1 LFAHANTYEEQIITT
16 TAPQIQTR
24 NFKGLDV
31 PEAGSFEIDTS
42 HSAAAFSVRH
52 LMVSKT
58 KGRFT
63 DFAGSITIADDPL
76 DSSVDVTIQAA
87 SIDTGDDGRDNHLR
101 SADFLDV
108 ESHPTLHF
116 TSTSVRHARGDNFVL
131 DGNLTVAGVTRPV
144 SLNLEYQGSAVDPW
158 GGARVAF
165 SASTKIN
172 REDFGLTWNQ
182 ALETGGVLVGKE
194 VSIDLEVEAVRQ

>member
-1 LFAHANTYEEQIITT
+1 MTT

-24 NFKGLDV
+24 
-31 PEAGSFEIDTS
+31 SFEGVDIPAAATFAIDTS
-42 HSAAAFSVRH
+42 HSAAAFAVRH

-63 DFAGSITIADDPL
+63 DFAGTITIADEPL
-76 DSSVDVTIQAA
+76 DSSVDVTIQTA
-87 SIDTGDDGRDNHLR
+87 SINTGDDTRDNHLR

-108 ESHPTLHF
+108 ENHPTLSF
-116 TSTSVRHARGDNFVL
+116 KSTSVRHANRENFVV
-131 DGNLTVAGVTRPV
+131 DGDLTVAGVTRPV
-144 SLNLEYQGSAVDPW
+144 SLNLEYLGSAVDPW
-158 GGARVAF
+158 GGVRVAF

-172 REDFGLTWNQ
+172 REEFGLTWNQ

-194 VSIDLEVEAVRQ
+194 VNIDLEIEAVRQ

>member
-1 LFAHANTYEEQIITT
+1 MTT
-16 TAPQIQTR
+16 TAPQITAR
-24 NFKGLDV
+24 KFNGVDI
-31 PEAGSFEIDTS
+31 PEAGTFAIDTS

-52 LMVSKT
+52 LMVAKT

-63 DFAGSITIADDPL
+63 DFSGTVTIADDPL
-76 DSSVDVTIQAA
+76 ASSVDVTIQAG
-87 SIDTGDDGRDNHLR
+87 SIATGDETRDNHLR

-108 ESHPTLHF
+108 EQQPTLTF
-116 TSTSVRHARGDNFVL
+116 KSTSVRHSNRENFVVAG
-131 DGNLTVAGVTRPV
+131 DLTIAGVTQPV
-144 SLNLEYQGSAVDPW
+144 SLNLEYLGSVVDPW
-158 GGARVAF
+158 GGVRVAF

-194 VSIDLEVEAVRQ
+194 VHIDLEVEAVRQ

>member
-1 LFAHANTYEEQIITT
+1 MTA

-24 NFKGLDV
+24 TFNGVDI
-31 PEAGSFEIDTS
+31 PEAGAFAIDTS

-63 DFAGSITIADDPL
+63 DFAGTITIADEPL
-76 DSSVDVTIQAA
+76 DSSVDVTIQAE
-87 SIDTGDDGRDNHLR
+87 SITTGDDARDNHLR

-108 ESHPTLHF
+108 EQHPTLSF
-116 TSTSVRHARGDNFVL
+116 KSTSVRHSGRENFVVEG
-131 DGNLTVAGVTRPV
+131 DLTVAGVTKPV
-144 SLNLEYQGSAVDPW
+144 SLALEYQGSAVDPW
-158 GGARVAF
+158 GGVRVAF

-194 VSIDLEVEAVRQ
+194 VTIDLEVEAVRQ

>member
-1 LFAHANTYEEQIITT
+1 MST
-16 TAPQIQTR
+16 TAPQISVR
-24 NFKGLDV
+24 PYNGLDI
-31 PEAGSFEIDTS
+31 PEAGTFSIDTS

-63 DFAGSITIADDPL
+63 DFSGDITIDEDPL
-76 DSSVDVTIQAA
+76 KSSVAVTIQAA
-87 SIDTGDDGRDNHLR
+87 SITTGDEQRDGHLQ

-108 ESHPTLHF
+108 ENYPTLSF
-116 TSTSVRHARGDNFVL
+116 TSTSVRHVKGDRFAVEG
-131 DGNLTVAGVTRPV
+131 DLTVRGITKPVT
-144 SLNLEYQGSAVDPW
+144 LELEYSGAAVDPW
-158 GGARVAF
+158 GGQRAAF

-182 ALETGGVLVGKE
+182 ALETGGVLVGKD

>member
-1 LFAHANTYEEQIITT
+1 MTA

-24 NFKGLDV
+24 EFQGLDI
-31 PEAGSFEIDTS
+31 PEAGTFAIDTS
-42 HSAAAFSVRH
+42 HSAAAFAVRH

-63 DFAGSITIADDPL
+63 DFAGTITLADDPL
-76 DSSVDVTIQAA
+76 ASSVEVTIQAG
-87 SIDTGDDGRDNHLR
+87 SITTGDNGRDEHLR
-101 SADFLDV
+101 SGDFLDV
-108 ESHPTLHF
+108 EAHPTLTF
-116 TSTSVRHARGDNFVL
+116 TSSSVRHADRENFVVEG
-131 DGNLTVAGVTRPV
+131 DLTIAGVTRPV
-144 SLNLEYQGSAVDPW
+144 TLHLEYQGSAIDPW
-158 GGARVAF
+158 GGVRVAF

-194 VSIDLEVEAVRQ
+194 VTIDLEVEAVRQ